1 MKSLANRSV
10 SAAVVAALL
19 CLSLTG
25 GARAELIGTGSVAE
39 SVQTLATPRESVS
52 REALAGYLEAAG
64 LPRDEAAR
72 RAATVPDSEL
82 ATLADPAS
90 QPAGGAIVGVVIFVL
105 ALLVLTDA
113 LGYTDIFPFKLKR

>member
-10 SAAVVAALL
+10 SAAVAGALL

-39 SVQTLATPRESVS
+39 SVQTRATPREALT
-52 REALAGYLEAAG
+52 REALAGYFEAAG
-64 LPRDEAAR
+64 LPRDEAVR
-72 RAATVPDSEL
+72 RAAAVPDAEL
-82 ATLADPAS
+82 AALSDPAS
-90 QPAGGAIVGVVIFVL
+90 QPAGGAIVGVAIFVF
-105 ALLVLTDA
+105 AVLVLTDA